1 MTRTILTSAL
11 VLAAAGAAPG
21 CFLIEPEYAFIE
33 GDDVTMEPVRGAEF
47 RAADD
52 APIEYGDIYAISM
65 QSAHEV
71 SGWISVV
78 IDLTGQTI
86 DLLDRFPSEEDGE
99 GYLVY
104 GPYKPKDSGVSW
116 LFRLDGDPEAT
127 KFEVWVGRDGAS
139 GRSEMDQLLRGQV
152 EITRTRRAG
161 SFDLDFDVLESFGEE
176 LKIGPDRDRHYT
188 GTVTLTFDRDLES
201 DYKHI
206 DIDYSNFTVRQEIP
220 IRDFFAASTY
230 QFHREAD
237 GSGEFH
243 VDIQSTF
250 QAMLWSG
257 PQVEQ
262 AVIDMTWNASG
273 AGQAHGEIRD
283 GKTGDLMLGD
293 LSLDEC
299 FDEQGAMVW
308 REINA
313 AYAEALPDYNTGDR
327 GRCAAV
333 Q

>member
-1 MTRTILTSAL
+1 MRRTVLAPVL
-11 VLAAAGAAPG
+11 ALAAAGAVPG
-21 CFLIEPEYAFIE
+21 CFLVEPEYAFIE
-33 GDDVTMEPVRGAEF
+33 GDDVMMEPVRGAEF

-78 IDLTGQTI
+78 IDMTGKTI
-86 DLLDRFPSEEDGE
+86 DLLDRFPSEEDKE
-99 GYLVY
+99 GFLVY
-104 GPYKPKDSGVSW
+104 GPYQPQESEVSW

-127 KFEVWVGRDGAS
+127 RFEVWVGREGAS
-139 GRSEMDQLLRGQV
+139 GVADMDQLLRGEV
-152 EITRTRRAG
+152 EITRTRRKG
-161 SFDLDFDVLESFGEE
+161 SFDLDFDVLESFGDR

-188 GTVTLTFDRDLES
+188 GTVALTFDRDLES

-206 DIDYSNFTVRQEIP
+206 DVDYSNFTVTQDIP
-220 IRDFFAASTY
+220 IHDFFAASTY

-257 PQVEQ
+257 PAVEQ
-262 AVIDMTWNASG
+262 AVIDMTWGTSG
-273 AGQAHGEIRD
+273 AGRAHGEIRD
-283 GKTGDLMLGD
+283 GEAGDLMLGD
-293 LSLDEC
+293 LNLDEC
-299 FDEQGAMVW
+299 FDEQGAVLW
-308 REINA
+308 REINE
-313 AYAEALPDYNTGDR
+313 AYAEALPDYNAGDR
-327 GRCAAV
+327 GRCA